1 MYLYQ
6 IEMEVD
12 HFDWKDHKARLEYEK
27 KMKEYKEW
35 RWNWSF
41 FDKFMW
47 FLEFIVVEGFLVV
60 LLYGGSAYVMRDYF
74 IKQILELVK
83 TLFIGQCQ
91 KSTIVMSGSA
101 TSLREQ
107 KQVQEDL
114 EIRSYIC
121 ATAKY
126 KRRFQIE

>member
-1 MYLYQ
+1 
-6 IEMEVD
+6 MEVN

-101 TSLREQ
+101 TFLREQ
-107 KQVQEDL
+107 NKTQ
-114 EIRSYIC
+114 
-121 ATAKY
+121 
-126 KRRFQIE
+126 